1 MDDKTMM
8 EPVRLPI
15 YMVYQPVAKIHQ
27 DELEV
32 VAYESLLRV
41 KPNSRNLTALS
52 VITEAERNGT
62 MPALDALIT
71 RMVCHD
77 ASQAAGMNLW
87 LNLSQ
92 VTLST
97 PRATKSIAKVIED
110 HGLSSQVTVEIT
122 ETADGKVPLLLES
135 VRWLTSRQITV
146 VLDDIDEGYA
156 KSDLLRSDL
165 ITGCKL
171 SNRSTM
177 RMSAEPAYLETI
189 SQLIRWCRTNGK
201 TVVIE
206 GIETESQLA
215 MARHLEADYC
225 QGFHLWEPIPLTS
238 LPVPGTRLRA
248 LAERPTT
255 GAKMS
260 RLPVGA
266 AGITDFA
273 QR

>member
-1 MDDKTMM
+1 M
-8 EPVRLPI
+8 
-15 YMVYQPVAKIHQ
+15 
-27 DELEV
+27 
-32 VAYESLLRV
+32 
-41 KPNSRNLTALS
+41 
-52 VITEAERNGT
+52 
-62 MPALDALIT
+62 
-71 RMVCHD
+71 
-77 ASQAAGMNLW
+77 
-87 LNLSQ
+87 
-92 VTLST
+92 
-97 PRATKSIAKVIED
+97 
-110 HGLSSQVTVEIT
+110 
-122 ETADGKVPLLLES
+122 
-135 VRWLTSRQITV
+135 